1 MDADKKFGKLT
12 VNWLTVKDLVSQKK
26 YDEAVEIMDNMLMFL
41 GEITLKG
48 VREVDGVS
56 VDLWKDRVW
65 QMIETIGHLPEIDED
80 IKDFN
85 F

>member
-26 YDEAVEIMDNMLMFL
+26 YDEAVEIMDSMLMFL

-65 QMIETIGHLPEIDED
+65 QMIETIGRLPEIDED
-80 IKDFN
+80 IKGFN

>member
-65 QMIETIGHLPEIDED
+65 QMIETIGLLPEIDED

>member
-26 YDEAVEIMDNMLMFL
+26 YDEAVEIMDSMLMFL

-65 QMIETIGHLPEIDED
+65 QMIETIGRLPEIDED

>member
-1 MDADKKFGKLT
+1 MDADKKFGSLT

-41 GEITLKG
+41 GEITLRK
-48 VREVDGVS
+48 VQQIDGVK

-65 QMIETIGHLPEIDED
+65 QMIESIGYLPEIYEEDEY
-80 IKDFN
+80 
-85 F
+85 

>member
-48 VREVDGVS
+48 VREIDGVS

-65 QMIETIGHLPEIDED
+65 QMIETIGRLPEIDED